1 MNATLNEIERLL
13 IKHHDACAKV
23 KSHPKPCLSDPTLK
37 SPQYWR
43 EDVVIAAMTE
53 LLSVPTYTVERG
65 ALGSWLIFKTEPTKI
80 VQSNWAVEKD
90 AHEEAAR
97 LNSTTNR

>member
-1 MNATLNEIERLL
+1 MSICKEDFCGKHNKRFRAGEKCPDCAVAINSTNNEIERLL

-23 KSHPKPCLSDPTLK
+23 RSHPKPCLSDPTLK

-53 LLSVPTYTVERG
+53 LKYSHR
-65 ALGSWLIFKTEPTKI
+65 
-80 VQSNWAVEKD
+80 
-90 AHEEAAR
+90 
-97 LNSTTNR
+97 